1 MLQVFLVI
9 SYQLKLQV
17 ITLWSRQEIRCK
29 IKDSRNLVLW
39 TMWLFICDF
48 FFTLLPLTQW
58 PNIGCEENCNKRGT
72 IHICTKSL
80 SHLVTV
86 YAAALWPTL
95 LDLLDSCHAWKCKG
109 IGNETSRFKPQKK
122 KTWLNMRAET
132 IIILKIFSHPWF
144 HFGEATIIIFQAK

>member
-29 IKDSRNLVLW
+29 IKDTRNLILW

-48 FFTLLPLTQW
+48 LLCSRSRNDQTSAEKKTAVSVAPFA
-58 PNIGCEENCNKRGT
+58 
-72 IHICTKSL
+72 SVL

-86 YAAALWPTL
+86 YAA
-95 LDLLDSCHAWKCKG
+95 
-109 IGNETSRFKPQKK
+109 
-122 KTWLNMRAET
+122 
-132 IIILKIFSHPWF
+132 
-144 HFGEATIIIFQAK
+144 

>member
-1 MLQVFLVI
+1 MPLSDILISRHYLKLQWLIRGKILQVFLVI

-29 IKDSRNLVLW
+29 IKDTRNVILW

-48 FFTLLPLTQW
+48 LLCSRSRNDQTSAAKKTAVSVAPFT
-58 PNIGCEENCNKRGT
+58 
-72 IHICTKSL
+72 SVL

-95 LDLLDSCHAWKCKG
+95 LDLLDSCHVWKCKG
-109 IGNETSRFKPQKK
+109 IGNETSHFKPQKK
-122 KTWLNMRAET
+122 KHDLTWELRLE
-132 IIILKIFSHPWF
+132 LY
-144 HFGEATIIIFQAK
+144 

>member
-29 IKDSRNLVLW
+29 IKDSRNLILW

-48 FFTLLPLTQW
+48 LLCSRSRNDQTSAAKKTAVSVAPFT
-58 PNIGCEENCNKRGT
+58 
-72 IHICTKSL
+72 SVL

-86 YAAALWPTL
+86 YAA
-95 LDLLDSCHAWKCKG
+95 
-109 IGNETSRFKPQKK
+109 
-122 KTWLNMRAET
+122 
-132 IIILKIFSHPWF
+132 
-144 HFGEATIIIFQAK
+144 